1 MLYNRHGCA
10 YMYHYYIEAIML
22 VPQPVG
28 VCNSGERRFAYDFVM
43 RANNE

>member
-10 YMYHYYIEAIML
+10 YMYHYYRSYVP
-22 VPQPVG
+22 VPQLVG

>member
-1 MLYNRHGCA
+1 MDVRICITI
-10 YMYHYYIEAIML
+10 IEAIMR